1 MRVRAVHSSSSSNG
15 FAGLD
20 GGGAV
25 EALAVEVEVETVVAV
40 EEGLV
45 PSKDMTWPVEE
56 ERLRLTAKRGRGSF
70 TLHNEEAK

>member
-25 EALAVEVEVETVVAV
+25 EALAVDVEVETVVVAV

-45 PSKDMTWPVEE
+45 PSKDVT
-56 ERLRLTAKRGRGSF
+56 
-70 TLHNEEAK
+70 